1 MSQPTP
7 AQLQALLQYAS
18 ARLGIPADQLAKT
31 VADGGYGKLSSSL
44 SADSR
49 RKLEALIGDPQKAE
63 ALLSSPAVQ
72 AYLERFRK

>member
-18 ARLGIPADQLAKT
+18 SRLGMPAEQLART
-31 VADGGYGKLSSSL
+31 VADGGYDKLTSSL

-49 RKLEALIGDPQKAE
+49 RKLEALVGDPQKAQ
-63 ALLSSPAVQ
+63 ALLSSPAVK
-72 AYLERFRK
+72 AYLDRFR